1 MKIRV
6 RYRNGRLQVVEQ
18 EQRDDDYDD
27 LDFFDMQRINWSSL
41 GVDPIRSMIRGGYD
55 VSKIRGQF
63 KK

>member
-1 MKIRV
+1 
-6 RYRNGRLQVVEQ
+6 VVEQ
-18 EQRDDDYDD
+18 EQRDEDYDD